1 MTTAQSSLLV
11 IISGPSGVGKDTVLD
26 RMKGLARTWY
36 FVITATTRPKR
47 PGEKD
52 GVDYIFVTPSQFQA
66 LVDEDGLLEHAEVY
80 GRSYGVPRAQVEEA
94 LASGLDVIVKPDVQ
108 GARTLRSKV
117 PGALLIF
124 LAPPDMD
131 ELKRRLRERKS
142 ETAEDMERRIQT
154 ATEEMEARPE
164 FDYVVVNHSGRLEE
178 TVADIEEIIAREK
191 TKRAAR

>member
-11 IISGPSGVGKDTVLD
+11 VISGPSGVGKDTVLE

-36 FVITATTRPKR
+36 FVVTATTRPKR

-94 LASGLDVIVKPDVQ
+94 LASGRDVIVKPDVQ

-131 ELKRRLRERKS
+131 ELERRLRERKS

-178 TVADIEEIIAREK
+178 TVADIEEIITREK
-191 TKRAAR
+191 AKRAAR

>member
-11 IISGPSGVGKDTVLD
+11 IISGPSGVGKDTVLE

-36 FVITATTRPKR
+36 FVVTATTRPKR

-94 LASGLDVIVKPDVQ
+94 LASGRDVIVKPDVQ

-131 ELKRRLRERKS
+131 ELERRLRERKS

-178 TVADIEEIIAREK
+178 TVTDIEEIIAREK
-191 TKRAAR
+191 AKRAAR

>member
-11 IISGPSGVGKDTVLD
+11 VISGPSGVGKDTVLE

-36 FVITATTRPKR
+36 FVVTATTRPKR

-66 LVDEDGLLEHAEVY
+66 LVNEDGLLEHAEVY

-94 LASGLDVIVKPDVQ
+94 LASGRDVIVKPDVQ

-131 ELKRRLRERKS
+131 ELERRLRERKS
-142 ETAEDMERRIQT
+142 ETAENMEQRIQT

-178 TVADIEEIIAREK
+178 TVADIEEIITREK
-191 TKRAAR
+191 AKRAAR

>member
-11 IISGPSGVGKDTVLD
+11 IISGPSGVGKDTVLE

>member
-11 IISGPSGVGKDTVLD
+11 IISGPSGVGKDTVLE

-36 FVITATTRPKR
+36 FVVTVTTRPKR

-94 LASGLDVIVKPDVQ
+94 LASGRDVIVKPDVQ

-131 ELKRRLRERKS
+131 ELERRLRERKS

-178 TVADIEEIIAREK
+178 TVTDIEEIIAREK
-191 TKRAAR
+191 AKRAAR

>member
-11 IISGPSGVGKDTVLD
+11 VISGPSGVGKDTVLE

-36 FVITATTRPKR
+36 FVVTATTRPKR

-66 LVDEDGLLEHAEVY
+66 LVNEDGLLEHAEVY

-94 LASGLDVIVKPDVQ
+94 LASGREVIVKPDVQ

-131 ELKRRLRERKS
+131 ELERRLRERKS
-142 ETAEDMERRIQT
+142 ETAENMEQRIQT

-178 TVADIEEIIAREK
+178 TVADIEEIITREK
-191 TKRAAR
+191 AKRAAR

>member
-1 MTTAQSSLLV
+1 MTTAESSLLV
-11 IISGPSGVGKDTVLD
+11 VISGPSGVGKDTVLE
-26 RMKGLARTWY
+26 RMRGLSRTWY
-36 FVITATTRPKR
+36 FVVTVTTRPKR

-94 LASGLDVIVKPDVQ
+94 LASGRDVIVKPDVQ
-108 GARTLRSKV
+108 GARTLRAKV

-131 ELKRRLRERKS
+131 ELERRLRERKS
-142 ETAEDMERRIQT
+142 ETVEDMERRIRT

-164 FDYVVVNHSGRLEE
+164 FDHVVVNHSGRLEE
-178 TVADIEEIIAREK
+178 TVADIEEIIAGEK
-191 TKRAAR
+191 AKRAAR

>member
-1 MTTAQSSLLV
+1 MTTGQSSLLV
-11 IISGPSGVGKDTVLD
+11 VISGPSGVGKDTVLE
-26 RMKGLARTWY
+26 RMKGLDRTWH
-36 FVITATTRPKR
+36 FVITVTTRPKR
-47 PGEKD
+47 TGEKD
-52 GVDYIFVTPSQFQA
+52 GVDYIFVTPSQFQE

-94 LASGLDVIVKPDVQ
+94 LASGRDVIVKPDVQ
-108 GARTLRSKV
+108 GARTLRAKV

-131 ELKRRLRERKS
+131 ELERRLRERKS

-154 ATEEMEARPE
+154 AAEEMEARTE

-178 TVADIEEIIAREK
+178 AVAEIEEIIAREK
-191 TKRAAR
+191 AKRSQR

>member
-1 MTTAQSSLLV
+1 MTTEQSSLLV
-11 IISGPSGVGKDTVLD
+11 VISGPSGVGKDTVLE
-26 RMKGLARTWY
+26 RMKGLGRTWH
-36 FVITATTRPKR
+36 FVVTATTRPKR
-47 PGEKD
+47 TGEKD
-52 GVDYIFVTPSQFQA
+52 GVDYIFVTPSQFQE

-94 LASGLDVIVKPDVQ
+94 LASGRDVIVKPDVQ
-108 GARTLRSKV
+108 GARTLRAKV

-131 ELKRRLRERKS
+131 ELERRLRDRKS
-142 ETAEDMERRIQT
+142 ETAEDMDRRIRT

-178 TVADIEEIIAREK
+178 TVADIEEIIAQEK
-191 TKRAAR
+191 AKRAAR

>member
-11 IISGPSGVGKDTVLD
+11 IISGPSGVGKDTVLE

-36 FVITATTRPKR
+36 FVVTATTRPKR
-47 PGEKD
+47 PSEKD
-52 GVDYIFVTPSQFQA
+52 GADYIFVTPSQFQA

-80 GRSYGVPRAQVEEA
+80 GRSYGVPRDQVEKA
-94 LASGLDVIVKPDVQ
+94 LASGRDVIVKPDVQ

-131 ELKRRLRERKS
+131 ELERRLRERKS
-142 ETAEDMERRIQT
+142 ETAENMEQRIQT

-178 TVADIEEIIAREK
+178 TVADIEEIITREK
-191 TKRAAR
+191 AKRAAR

>member
-11 IISGPSGVGKDTVLD
+11 VISGPSGVGKDTVLE

-36 FVITATTRPKR
+36 FVVTATTRPKR

-94 LASGLDVIVKPDVQ
+94 LASGRDVIVKPDVQ

-131 ELKRRLRERKS
+131 ELERRLRERKS

-178 TVADIEEIIAREK
+178 TVADIEEIITQEK
-191 TKRAAR
+191 AKRAAR

>member
-11 IISGPSGVGKDTVLD
+11 VISGPSGVGKDTVLE

-36 FVITATTRPKR
+36 FVVTATTRPKR

-94 LASGLDVIVKPDVQ
+94 LASGRDVIVKPDVQ

-131 ELKRRLRERKS
+131 ELERRLRERKS
-142 ETAEDMERRIQT
+142 ETAENMEQRIQT

-178 TVADIEEIIAREK
+178 TVADIEEIITREK
-191 TKRAAR
+191 AKRAAR